1 MAREQRRNWP
11 QVTDPPPLLSTERLS
26 VFYGAFQAVHEVD
39 LSVNAGEIVSI
50 IGANG
55 AGKST
60 LLKAI
65 IGQAERIEGRIR
77 FAGRDLAGCSTPRIV
92 ADGIALVPE
101 GRRLFASL
109 TVEEN
114 LHLGW
119 EVGRKGEIG
128 MDAVWQLF
136 PMLKERRRQKAGSL
150 SGGQQQMVALGRG
163 LLANPRILLCDEIS
177 LGLAPK
183 IVNDLYAII
192 PSIKAR
198 GIAIVIV
205 EQDISRSLAVAD
217 RFYCLLEGRVS
228 LDRATPGGQPR
239 AGHAPLFRGLTAM
252 AGAHQPTGAGHPAGR
267 TLYAFRDRAFAQRR
281 RHALRQYRP
290 R

>member
-1 MAREQRRNWP
+1 
-11 QVTDPPPLLSTERLS
+11 VTSGDPPPLLAIERLS
-26 VFYGAFQAVHEVD
+26 IFYGAFQAVHEVD
-39 LSVNAGEIVSI
+39 LSVNTGEIVSI

-65 IGQAERIEGRIR
+65 VGQADRIEGCIR
-77 FAGRDLAGCSTPRIV
+77 FAGNYLAGHPTPRIV
-92 ADGIALVPE
+92 AGGIALVPE
-101 GRRLFASL
+101 GRRLFPSL
-109 TVEEN
+109 TVAEN
-114 LHLGW
+114 LRLGW

-136 PMLKERRRQKAGSL
+136 PILKERRQQKAGSL
-150 SGGQQQMVALGRG
+150 SGGQQQMAALGRG
-163 LLANPRILLCDEIS
+163 LLTNPRILLCDEIS

-198 GIAIVIV
+198 GIAVVIV

-217 RFYCLLEGRVS
+217 RFYCLLEGHVS
-228 LDRATPGGQPR
+228 L
-239 AGHAPLFRGLTAM
+239 
-252 AGAHQPTGAGHPAGR
+252 AGR
-267 TLYAFRDRAFAQRR
+267 PRDFSREVVM
-281 RHALRQYRP
+281 RHYFGV
-290 R
+290 